1 MDITHPHLRDLYAYW
16 QRKKA
21 GRQMPAR
28 ADVEPT
34 EIPRLLPW
42 IALVEITENPQR
54 FCFRLAGT
62 QVETFY
68 GGKVS
73 GRWLDELDF
82 SDHNAAIA
90 AQYAEAAQSG
100 EPSVA
105 RFAFTKQDGRH
116 IEYERVLLPLSS
128 DGRNVDMLLIGYG
141 LETSFQMIDPA

>member
-16 QRKKA
+16 QKKKA
-21 GRQMPAR
+21 GRRLPAR

-62 QVETFY
+62 QVENFY
-68 GGKVS
+68 GAKVS

-82 SDHNAAIA
+82 SDQNAAIA
-90 AQYAEAAQSG
+90 TQYAAAAQLG

-116 IEYERVLLPLSS
+116 IAYERVLLPLSS
-128 DGRNVDMLLIGYG
+128 DGSKVDMLLIGYG
-141 LETSFQMIDPA
+141 LVTSYQT